1 MKTLLPI
8 LILLCAGII
17 AAFQIM
23 LKPEPNEIAPI
34 RPITSVEIIEVQPTT
49 IQLTI
54 MSQGTL
60 LPTVETDLIAEVS
73 GRVIEVADKFRVGN
87 HFKKNDVLIKID
99 PTDYE
104 AAAAAREAD
113 LANAQLKLAQEQ
125 ALAQQA
131 EADWLALGTG
141 EASDLTLRK
150 PQLQQ
155 AKAMV
160 KSAQAALNKARR
172 DIARTEIIAPYNGI
186 VLNKNVD
193 LGQFVTTNPGNPLA
207 RIYATESAEVRL
219 PITEQ
224 EASFLDRDSK
234 EQASVTLTQKNNDVD
249 VTWIAPLVR
258 IEDNINPSSRLLY
271 AVARIQSPFNT
282 IVNDHILRRGTFLSA
297 EIEGRTI
304 QNVYSLPRYALRG
317 SNTVYV
323 LTSEDTL
330 QTRTVGIVKSDAKQ
344 VIINSGLEP
353 GDRVATSPIAYYIEG
368 MPVAVISADTTESK
382 TQTSAPDAPNS

>member
-49 IQLTI
+49 VQLTI

-60 LPTVETDLIAEVS
+60 LPTVETDLISEVS
-73 GRVIEVADKFRVGN
+73 GRVIEVADNFRAGN

-104 AAAAAREAD
+104 AAAATREAD
-113 LANAQLKLAQEQ
+113 LANAELKLAQEQ

-150 PQLQQ
+150 PQLKQ
-155 AKAMV
+155 AMAMV

-172 DIARTEIIAPYNGI
+172 DIERTQIIAPYNGI

-193 LGQFVTTNPGNPLA
+193 LGQFVITNPSNPLA
-207 RIYATESAEVRL
+207 RIYATQSAEVRL

-224 EASFLDRDSK
+224 EASFLDRDS
-234 EQASVTLTQKNNDVD
+234 EEPSSVTLTQKNNDVD
-249 VTWIAPLVR
+249 VNWIAPLVR

-282 IVNDHILRRGTFLSA
+282 TVNDHILRRGTFLSA
-297 EIEGRTI
+297 EIEGRSI

-317 SNTVYV
+317 SDTVYV
-323 LTSEDTL
+323 LTSENTL
-330 QTRTVGIVKSDAKQ
+330 QTRTIGIVKSDAKQ
-344 VIINSGLEP
+344 VIIDSGLEP

-368 MPVAVISADTTESK
+368 MPVEIIDQEN
-382 TQTSAPDAPNS
+382 TQ

>member
-49 IQLTI
+49 VQLKIT
-54 MSQGTL
+54 SQGTL

-73 GRVIEVADKFRVGN
+73 GRVIEVSENFRAGN
-87 HFKKNDVLIKID
+87 HFKKNDILIKID
-99 PTDYE
+99 STDYE
-104 AAAAAREAD
+104 AATAAREAD

-131 EADWLALGTG
+131 EADWLTLGTG

-150 PQLQQ
+150 PQLKQ

-172 DIARTEIIAPYNGI
+172 DIERTQIVAPYNGI

-224 EASFLDRDSK
+224 EASLLDRDS
-234 EQASVTLTQKNNDVD
+234 EQQSSVTLTQKNNDVD
-249 VTWIAPLVR
+249 VQWIAPLVR

-297 EIEGRTI
+297 EIEGRSI

-323 LTSEDTL
+323 LTDEDSL
-330 QTRTVGIVKSDAKQ
+330 QTRTVGIIKSDAKE

-368 MPVAVISADTTESK
+368 MPVEIIDQENTK
-382 TQTSAPDAPNS
+382 

>member
-49 IQLTI
+49 VQLTI

-73 GRVIEVADKFRVGN
+73 GRVIEVADNFRAGN

-104 AAAAAREAD
+104 AAAATREAD
-113 LANAQLKLAQEQ
+113 LANAELKLAQEQ

-150 PQLQQ
+150 PQLKQ
-155 AKAMV
+155 AMAMV

-172 DIARTEIIAPYNGI
+172 DIERTQIIAPYNGI

-193 LGQFVTTNPGNPLA
+193 LGQFVITNPSNPLA
-207 RIYATESAEVRL
+207 RIYATQSAEVRL

-224 EASFLDRDSK
+224 EASFLDRDS
-234 EQASVTLTQKNNDVD
+234 EEPSSVTLTQKNNDVD
-249 VTWIAPLVR
+249 VNWIAPLVR
-258 IEDNINPSSRLLY
+258 IEDNINPVSFQYDCKRPHPASRHLSQRRDRRSLNSECVFI
-271 AVARIQSPFNT
+271 APIRFARI
-282 IVNDHILRRGTFLSA
+282 R
-297 EIEGRTI
+297 
-304 QNVYSLPRYALRG
+304 YSLRPH
-317 SNTVYV
+317 
-323 LTSEDTL
+323 
-330 QTRTVGIVKSDAKQ
+330 Q
-344 VIINSGLEP
+344 
-353 GDRVATSPIAYYIEG
+353 
-368 MPVAVISADTTESK
+368 
-382 TQTSAPDAPNS
+382 